1 MKKWTTLLL
10 AAALACALLA
20 CGKKGKDDESPPGT
34 AAGESG
40 APGEAAAPQP
50 ETARV
55 TAGPLNLRDEAG
67 LKGDIAGRLS
77 EGEKV
82 IVLGKSEGAETIDGK
97 TAYWYEVETIDKKR
111 GWVFGGYLDVGAE
124 EAPAVTGTA
133 EVAAD
138 APLAPI
144 SVTATADVP
153 GWKPADY
160 YDRGME
166 LAQAK
171 QFGEAVIYFKAAT
184 ERSPQ
189 TGKYWFDLGMAL
201 QELGRHAEAVTAYE
215 RAVVLMPDDF
225 WTHNNLGLACIRAQ
239 RPRRAVEVLEKA
251 LTLKPKGT
259 TDEAKAKDIVRR
271 NLATAYEMNGQP
283 DKAAALREE

>member
-1 MKKWTTLLL
+1 MKKWMILLL
-10 AAALACALLA
+10 AAALACALAA
-20 CGKKGKDDESPPGT
+20 CGKKGKDGEPPGT
-34 AAGESG
+34 AADETG
-40 APGEAAAPQP
+40 APGEVAPPQP
-50 ETARV
+50 ETAKV

-67 LKGDIAGRLS
+67 LKGDIVGRLS

-82 IVLGKSEGAETIDGK
+82 IVLGKSDGAETIDGK
-97 TAYWYEVETIDKKR
+97 TAYWYEVETIDNKR

-124 EAPAVTGTA
+124 EPPAVAGTA
-133 EVAAD
+133 EAAAD

-144 SVTATADVP
+144 NVTATADVP

-201 QELGRHAEAVTAYE
+201 QELGRHGEAVTAYE
-215 RAVVLMPDDF
+215 RAAVLLPDDF

-251 LTLKPKGT
+251 LTLKPRGA
-259 TDEAKAKDIVRR
+259 TDETKAKNIVRR

-283 DKAAALREE
+283 DKAAALRQE

>member
-1 MKKWTTLLL
+1 MKKLVILLS
-10 AAALACALLA
+10 AAALACALAA
-20 CGKKGKDDESPPGT
+20 CGKKGAEDTSPPTKEFGDT
-34 AAGESG
+34 G
-40 APGEAAAPQP
+40 ATGEAAAPRP

-67 LKGDIAGRLS
+67 LKGDVVGRLS

-82 IVLGKSEGAETIDGK
+82 IVLAKSAGAETIDGK

-111 GWVFGGYLDVGAE
+111 GWVFGGYLDVGVE
-124 EAPAVTGTA
+124 EAPAVAGTA
-133 EVAAD
+133 EAAD

-144 SVTATADVP
+144 NVTATADVP

-166 LAQAK
+166 LARAK

-215 RAVVLMPDDF
+215 RAVVLSPDDF

-251 LTLKPKGT
+251 LTLKPRGT

-283 DKAAALREE
+283 AKAAALRGE

>member
-1 MKKWTTLLL
+1 MKKWTALLL
-10 AAALACALLA
+10 AAALACALFA
-20 CGKKGKDDESPPGT
+20 CGKKGKDGEQPPGT
-34 AAGESG
+34 AAGTG
-40 APGEAAAPQP
+40 AVGEVAPPQP

-55 TAGPLNLRDEAG
+55 TSGPLNLRDEAG
-67 LKGDIAGRLS
+67 LKGDVVGRLS

-82 IVLGKSEGAETIDGK
+82 IVRGKSEGAETIDGK

-124 EAPAVTGTA
+124 EAPAAAGTA
-133 EVAAD
+133 EAAAD
-138 APLAPI
+138 APLTPI
-144 SVTATADVP
+144 NVTATADVA

-160 YDRGME
+160 YDRGLE

-225 WTHNNLGLACIRAQ
+225 WTHNNLGLACIRAR
-239 RPRRAVEVLEKA
+239 RPRRAAEVLEKA

-259 TDEAKAKDIVRR
+259 ADDTGPKKVARR